1 MKIEIIQKQIGL
13 IFIKVSVF
21 SPPYHQYNMYNQ
33 YKTYLEIFIL
43 IPYEQIW
50 T

>member
-1 MKIEIIQKQIGL
+1 MKIKILQKQIGYL
-13 IFIKVSVF
+13 IFIKVSFF

-43 IPYEQIW
+43 IPYEQI
-50 T
+50 